1 MVDAENDW
9 RAPFIA
15 ENDWR
20 APFIAFLADQM
31 EPEDKA
37 EHEKVARRSTS
48 YVVIR
53 KELYRKAAST
63 GVLMRCILRSE
74 EHGLLV
80 EVLGGE
86 CSNHAASA
94 NLVGKAFRS
103 DFY

>member
-9 RAPFIA
+9 RT
-15 ENDWR
+15 
-20 APFIAFLADQM
+20 PFIAFLADQM

-48 YVVIR
+48 YIVIR